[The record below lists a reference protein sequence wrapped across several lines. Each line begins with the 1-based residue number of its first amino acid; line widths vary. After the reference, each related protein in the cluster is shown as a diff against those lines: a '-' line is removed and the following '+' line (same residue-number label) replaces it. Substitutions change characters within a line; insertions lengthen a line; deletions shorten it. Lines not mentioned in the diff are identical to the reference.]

1 VDVPKG
7 GDFRTAEPPAWLE
20 QRGGVSALALHVQ
33 PGARRTAIVGVHGAR
48 LKIAIATPPVEGRA
62 NAALLKF
69 LADRLGVAR
78 SSLELVS
85 GANARDKRVAITAQ
99 LASSTIVDAL
109 SPRPGQK

>member
-20 QRGGVSALALHVQ
+20 QRGGRSSLALHVQ
-33 PGARRTAIVGVHGAR
+33 PGARRTAVVGVHGAR
-48 LKIAIATPPVEGRA
+48 LKIAIATPPVDGRA
-62 NAALLKF
+62 NAALLEF

-85 GANARDKRVAITAQ
+85 GANSRDKRVAIASQ
-99 LASSTIVDAL
+99 LPDSAIVAAL
-109 SPRPGQK
+109 LPRAGQK